1 MKEKRAERVQAFIK
15 SIFHRSEVY
24 SNIVIILDR
33 AFSSRRDGIT
43 PFLLLPIL
51 CSRAAGGGE
60 NQAIVVA
67 AAWFLLYLAAK
78 VFDDIEDGDF
88 NFAPWSIIGEPQAIN
103 AATGLIFASQ
113 LALTHLTKM
122 GVREELVLL
131 LIEDFNR
138 TTLKMCSGQKAD
150 LEGGELTFERYFKVI
165 GEKSGEFFSLAC
177 RARALLGTDEV
188 APFSDFG
195 YNLGVIIQIMDD
207 FEGVWNPNGRSD
219 LEAGRRTLPVIYALS
234 VAPPSLRIQLV
245 ELLKEAE
252 IDPKAEDGAR
262 RIITELGAPQYMMI
276 EAQIRRMR
284 AEEALR
290 SVGGDFQAH
299 RKLIELLDLVMP
311 ITGGIS

>member
-1 MKEKRAERVQAFIK
+1 MDEVHGLIEDIFRDSLQRLDYTDVILSTLP
-15 SIFHRSEVY
+15 SIEEADSP
-24 SNIVIILDR
+24 L
-33 AFSSRRDGIT
+33 A
-43 PFLLLPIL
+43 LLPIL
-51 CSRAAGGGE
+51 CCESAGGE
-60 NQAIVVA
+60 RSQAMPIA
-67 AAWFLLYLAAK
+67 AAWLLLYIAAK
-78 VFDDIEDGDF
+78 TLDDVEGGDLD
-88 NFAPWSIIGEPQAIN
+88 ALSQTLSPAQAVN
-103 AATGLIFASQ
+103 VATAFIFASQ

-138 TTLKMCSGQKAD
+138 TTVKMCSGQKAD
-150 LEGGELTFERYFKVI
+150 LEGGGELSFERYFKVI

-177 RARALLGTDEV
+177 RAGALLGTDEV

-234 VAPPSLRIQLV
+234 VVPPSLRIQLV
-245 ELLKEAE
+245 ELLKEAG

-299 RKLIELLDLVMP
+299 RKLIEILDLVMP
-311 ITGGIS
+311 LTGGIG